1 MDPTLLSL
9 LDSIPQKSPRSKLE
23 THRELIRQ
31 LRRKGCTYR
40 DIVRILHERVG
51 LDVAVSTIHS
61 FIKVRAKH
69 RKQVQYELPPLEPE
83 SSVNTPH
90 ESRRCCLSNCGA
102 QSKTSRAESKTQ
114 ALSLRR
120 ERTVEARQ
128 SRRIAMNTEKK
139 NKRVVFTMGG
149 KGGVGKTGLMVALA
163 EWFEAH
169 EIPFTLLDLDTE
181 NKARGSLK
189 HFFNGSVAKVNIHT
203 PAGLD
208 AFVDH
213 LESGAAII
221 LADMG
226 AGSGQVASD
235 WFDAMYEDVA
245 ATGAR
250 FTAVGVVTP
259 DPASVESVLAWAN
272 RLQER
277 AQYLIV
283 QNATSP
289 QADFSY
295 WESAEQAIR
304 FREALS
310 PIVIRMEFRLAE
322 LENPARQHGIRL
334 GQVATRQNAINELKR
349 ASIVM
354 RAESYR
360 RRLFSEFDR
369 AKEMFL
375 P

>member
-1 MDPTLLSL
+1 M
-9 LDSIPQKSPRSKLE
+9 
-23 THRELIRQ
+23 
-31 LRRKGCTYR
+31 
-40 DIVRILHERVG
+40 
-51 LDVAVSTIHS
+51 
-61 FIKVRAKH
+61 
-69 RKQVQYELPPLEPE
+69 
-83 SSVNTPH
+83 N
-90 ESRRCCLSNCGA
+90 A
-102 QSKTSRAESKTQ
+102 QP
-114 ALSLRR
+114 
-120 ERTVEARQ
+120 
-128 SRRIAMNTEKK
+128 K

-149 KGGVGKTGLMVALA
+149 KGGVGKTGLMVTLA
-163 EWFEAH
+163 EWFEAN

-189 HFFNGSVAKVNIHT
+189 HFFNGSVAKVDIHT

-250 FTAVGVVTP
+250 FTAVGIVTP

-289 QADFSY
+289 QSDFSY
-295 WESAEQAIR
+295 WESAHRPSKPGQNRRYRDHLGRRHEKGTVLCR
-304 FREALS
+304 
-310 PIVIRMEFRLAE
+310 
-322 LENPARQHGIRL
+322 RQPRPERDRCRHQRPR
-334 GQVATRQNAINELKR
+334 AT
-349 ASIVM
+349 S
-354 RAESYR
+354 
-360 RRLFSEFDR
+360 
-369 AKEMFL
+369 
-375 P
+375 